1 MAFRRGAAA
10 APAAALLSNYPV
22 DAADRR
28 QKNLVITWPC
38 TPLQGLL
45 REPVRLQVACL
56 VELLLSPWLR
66 PVAAGGFRGLMES
79 FVESVADV
87 MREDGDD
94 VGGGRAT
101 RLALLDVQDSTI
113 KFAADVS
120 QQLQAAAGAA
130 VAAPA

>member
-1 MAFRRGAAA
+1 MTVS
-10 APAAALLSNYPV
+10 APHVLWRLCETVLLV
-22 DAADRR
+22 
-28 QKNLVITWPC
+28 Q
-38 TPLQGLL
+38 LL
-45 REPVRLQVACL
+45 RWPPHRLLCQPLRVQVPCL

-101 RLALLDVQDSTI
+101 QLALLDIQDSMI

-120 QQLQAAAGAA
+120 QQLQAP
-130 VAAPA
+130 VVAPA